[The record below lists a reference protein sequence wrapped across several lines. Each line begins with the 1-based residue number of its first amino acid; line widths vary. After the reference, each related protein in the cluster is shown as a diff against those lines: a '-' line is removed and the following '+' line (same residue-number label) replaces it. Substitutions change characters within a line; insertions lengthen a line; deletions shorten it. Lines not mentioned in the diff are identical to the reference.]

1 MTLPAEAQLDR
12 ILGAGVS
19 GGSFFLFGD
28 AVRLRDD
35 AARRLIDTAL
45 DPATRDFN
53 MSQFRGESADPE
65 SLASAIAMPPMMA
78 AQRVVA
84 VFDAHKLTSPGRKIV
99 ETAIESAP
107 ADLVLVITAS
117 IPKGSKAA
125 FYRKLRAACTSL
137 EWKTPRDAEIPGWLL
152 ERARTAHGFELGS
165 ESAQALAASIGADL
179 SILDAELSK
188 LASAAA
194 DEPLTLERVREL
206 VPNLRRLDRWT
217 WLDLV
222 ATRRY
227 GPALEELDGLLET
240 ESAVGLVAGLVEQHL
255 LIGLAR
261 ERGQDGVR
269 RVLADTGRGYLSWK
283 AKVYTRQAAGWTGQE
298 LQRALHGLRR
308 ADRQLKTGGSDR
320 GVLQELLLALG
331 RRSGQPA

>member
-12 ILGAGVS
+12 ILGSGVS

-35 AARRLIDTAL
+35 AARRLIDAAL

-53 MSQFRGESADPE
+53 LSQFRGDALDAE
-65 SLASAIAMPPMMA
+65 SLAAAIAMPPMMA

-84 VFDAHKLTSPGRKIV
+84 VFDAHKLTAPGRKIV
-99 ETAIESAP
+99 EGAVKSAP
-107 ADLVLVITAS
+107 ADLVLVITAT

-125 FYRKLRAACTSL
+125 FYRKLREASTSL
-137 EWKTPRDAEIPGWLL
+137 EWKAPRDAEIPGWLL

-165 ESAQALAASIGADL
+165 EAAQALAWSIGTDL

-188 LASAAA
+188 LASVAV
-194 DEPLTLERVREL
+194 EGPLTLERVREL
-206 VPNLRRLDRWT
+206 VPNLRKMDRWA

-222 ATRRY
+222 ATRKY
-227 GPALEELDGLLET
+227 GQALHELDGLLET
-240 ESAVGLVAGLVEQHL
+240 DSAVGLVAGLVEQHL

-261 ERGQDGVR
+261 ESGEGGVR

-283 AKVYTRQAAGWTGQE
+283 AKIYGRQAAGWTGAE
-298 LQRALHGLRR
+298 LQGALRLFRR

-320 GVLQELLLALG
+320 GVLQELLLSLG
-331 RRSGQPA
+331 RRTGQPA